1 MIIFEDRT
9 WQTSTFSP
17 DTNYLE
23 GIDCEQ
29 PKWVISDNSELT
41 WKIMS
46 TPYWE
51 PIEDDNGR
59 LIDIAPAER
68 PISNGERI
76 AKLKNELEELD
87 SQAVRPLRA
96 IAAGTDDEENRQ
108 ILTDLEQ
115 QAAELR
121 KRLAVLENQ

>member
-1 MIIFEDRT
+1 MIVFENRT
-9 WQTSTFSP
+9 WQTDTSNP
-17 DTNYLE
+17 DGNYLE
-23 GIDCEQ
+23 GLDCEQ
-29 PKWVISDNSELT
+29 PKWATPDNTELAR
-41 WKIMS
+41 KIMS

-68 PISNGERI
+68 PISNEERI

-96 IAAGTDDEENRQ
+96 IAAGTDDEEDRQ